1 MGRSMMFGK
10 GKLKQL
16 EAEKRELE
24 SKIQAAEE
32 EFQRREKYYQ
42 TLIHSF
48 NEDLT
53 NTVSQHEMVNG
64 QHYMLGDLVLKIKDG
79 FENVKR
85 HSEATFTNSLTLSDK
100 GENLIQSA
108 KEMVKSSEEGRG
120 SVSKSEQLIKQLG
133 EQLEVNSQKMEA
145 LSKRSKE
152 IEMIVQVIK
161 DIAEQTNL
169 LALNASI
176 EAARAGEQG
185 KGFAVVADEVRKLAE
200 STATST
206 ANISSLT
213 KNIQDDIEAT
223 LNSTVASTEL
233 IKDGMSLSGQ
243 TTSKIDSITSLIHTV
258 ETEVSEVIEMIN
270 TQKGYSQEV
279 ADEISDTK
287 YVFDQVNELIQR
299 HIDDARVVD
308 EKLEGAISQVKAVNY

>member
-10 GKLKQL
+10 GKL
-16 EAEKRELE
+16 
-24 SKIQAAEE
+24 
-32 EFQRREKYYQ
+32 
-42 TLIHSF
+42 
-48 NEDLT
+48 
-53 NTVSQHEMVNG
+53 
-64 QHYMLGDLVLKIKDG
+64 
-79 FENVKR
+79 
-85 HSEATFTNSLTLSDK
+85 
-100 GENLIQSA
+100 
-108 KEMVKSSEEGRG
+108 
-120 SVSKSEQLIKQLG
+120 KQLG

-161 DIAEQTNL
+161 DIADQTNL

-233 IKDGMSLSGQ
+233 IKNGMSLSGQ
-243 TTSKIDSITSLIHTV
+243 TTSKIDSITNLIRTV
-258 ETEVSEVIEMIN
+258 ESEVGEVIEMIN
-270 TQKGYSQEV
+270 IQKGYSEEV
-279 ADEISDTK
+279 ADEIADTK
-287 YVFDQVNELIQR
+287 SVFDQVKELIQR

>member
-1 MGRSMMFGK
+1 
-10 GKLKQL
+10 
-16 EAEKRELE
+16 
-24 SKIQAAEE
+24 
-32 EFQRREKYYQ
+32 
-42 TLIHSF
+42 
-48 NEDLT
+48 
-53 NTVSQHEMVNG
+53 
-64 QHYMLGDLVLKIKDG
+64 
-79 FENVKR
+79 
-85 HSEATFTNSLTLSDK
+85 
-100 GENLIQSA
+100 
-108 KEMVKSSEEGRG
+108 MVKSSEEGRG

-270 TQKGYSQEV
+270 AQKGYSQEV
-279 ADEISDTK
+279 ADEISETK
-287 YVFDQVNELIQR
+287 SVFDQVNELIQR

>member
-1 MGRSMMFGK
+1 
-10 GKLKQL
+10 
-16 EAEKRELE
+16 
-24 SKIQAAEE
+24 
-32 EFQRREKYYQ
+32 
-42 TLIHSF
+42 
-48 NEDLT
+48 
-53 NTVSQHEMVNG
+53 
-64 QHYMLGDLVLKIKDG
+64 
-79 FENVKR
+79 
-85 HSEATFTNSLTLSDK
+85 
-100 GENLIQSA
+100 
-108 KEMVKSSEEGRG
+108 MVKSSEEGRG

-161 DIAEQTNL
+161 DIADQTNL

-233 IKDGMSLSGQ
+233 IKNGMSLSGQ
-243 TTSKIDSITSLIHTV
+243 TTSKIDSITNLIRTV
-258 ETEVSEVIEMIN
+258 ESEVGEVIEMIN
-270 TQKGYSQEV
+270 IQKGYSEEV
-279 ADEISDTK
+279 AEEIADTK
-287 YVFDQVNELIQR
+287 SVFDQVKELIQR

>member
-1 MGRSMMFGK
+1 
-10 GKLKQL
+10 
-16 EAEKRELE
+16 
-24 SKIQAAEE
+24 
-32 EFQRREKYYQ
+32 
-42 TLIHSF
+42 
-48 NEDLT
+48 
-53 NTVSQHEMVNG
+53 
-64 QHYMLGDLVLKIKDG
+64 
-79 FENVKR
+79 
-85 HSEATFTNSLTLSDK
+85 
-100 GENLIQSA
+100 
-108 KEMVKSSEEGRG
+108 MVKSSEEGRG

-161 DIAEQTNL
+161 DIADQTNL

-233 IKDGMSLSGQ
+233 IKNGMSLSGQ
-243 TTSKIDSITSLIHTV
+243 TTSKIDSITNLIRTV
-258 ETEVSEVIEMIN
+258 ESEVGEVIEMIN
-270 TQKGYSQEV
+270 IQKGYSEEV
-279 ADEISDTK
+279 ADEIADTK
-287 YVFDQVNELIQR
+287 SVFDQVKELIQR

-308 EKLEGAISQVKAVNY
+308 EKLEGAISQVQAVNY

>member
-1 MGRSMMFGK
+1 
-10 GKLKQL
+10 
-16 EAEKRELE
+16 
-24 SKIQAAEE
+24 
-32 EFQRREKYYQ
+32 
-42 TLIHSF
+42 
-48 NEDLT
+48 
-53 NTVSQHEMVNG
+53 
-64 QHYMLGDLVLKIKDG
+64 
-79 FENVKR
+79 
-85 HSEATFTNSLTLSDK
+85 
-100 GENLIQSA
+100 
-108 KEMVKSSEEGRG
+108 MVKSSEEGRG

-270 TQKGYSQEV
+270 AQKGYSQEV
-279 ADEISDTK
+279 AAEISETK
-287 YVFDQVNELIQR
+287 SVFDQVNELIQR

>member
-1 MGRSMMFGK
+1 
-10 GKLKQL
+10 
-16 EAEKRELE
+16 
-24 SKIQAAEE
+24 
-32 EFQRREKYYQ
+32 
-42 TLIHSF
+42 
-48 NEDLT
+48 
-53 NTVSQHEMVNG
+53 
-64 QHYMLGDLVLKIKDG
+64 
-79 FENVKR
+79 
-85 HSEATFTNSLTLSDK
+85 
-100 GENLIQSA
+100 
-108 KEMVKSSEEGRG
+108 MVKSSEEGRG

-233 IKDGMSLSGQ
+233 IKNGMSLSGQ
-243 TTSKIDSITSLIHTV
+243 TTSKIDSITNLIRTV
-258 ETEVSEVIEMIN
+258 ESEVAEVIEMIN
-270 TQKGYSQEV
+270 IQKGYSEEV
-279 ADEISDTK
+279 ADEIADTK
-287 YVFDQVNELIQR
+287 SVFDQVKELIQR

-308 EKLEGAISQVKAVNY
+308 EKLEGAISQVQAVNY

>member
-16 EAEKRELE
+16 EEEKRELE

-100 GENLIQSA
+100 GGNLIQSA
-108 KEMVKSSEEGRG
+108 KEMVKISEEGRG

-161 DIAEQTNL
+161 DIADQTNL

-243 TTSKIDSITSLIHTV
+243 TTSKIDSITNIIHTV
-258 ETEVSEVIEMIN
+258 ESEVSEVIEMIN
-270 TQKGYSQEV
+270 IQKGYSQEV
-279 ADEISDTK
+279 ADEISETK
-287 YVFDQVNELIQR
+287 YVFDQVKELIQR

>member
-1 MGRSMMFGK
+1 
-10 GKLKQL
+10 
-16 EAEKRELE
+16 
-24 SKIQAAEE
+24 
-32 EFQRREKYYQ
+32 
-42 TLIHSF
+42 
-48 NEDLT
+48 
-53 NTVSQHEMVNG
+53 
-64 QHYMLGDLVLKIKDG
+64 
-79 FENVKR
+79 
-85 HSEATFTNSLTLSDK
+85 
-100 GENLIQSA
+100 
-108 KEMVKSSEEGRG
+108 MVKSSEEGRG

-161 DIAEQTNL
+161 DIADQTNL

-233 IKDGMSLSGQ
+233 IKNGMSLSGQ
-243 TTSKIDSITSLIHTV
+243 TTSKIDSITNLIRTV
-258 ETEVSEVIEMIN
+258 ESEVGEVIEMIN
-270 TQKGYSQEV
+270 IQKGYSEEV
-279 ADEISDTK
+279 ADEIADTK
-287 YVFDQVNELIQR
+287 SVFDQVKELIQR

>member
-1 MGRSMMFGK
+1 MFRK
-10 GKLKQL
+10 GKLQQL

-24 SKIQAAEE
+24 AKLQAAEE
-32 EFQRREKYYQ
+32 EFQRRENYYQ
-42 TLIHSF
+42 TLIGSF

-53 NTVSQHEMVNG
+53 NTVSQHEIVNG
-64 QHYMLGDLVLKIKDG
+64 QHYMLGDLVLKIKGG

-108 KEMVKSSEEGRG
+108 KEMVKSSDEGRE
-120 SVSKSEQLIKQLG
+120 SVSKSERLIKQLG

-161 DIAEQTNL
+161 DIADQTNL

-233 IKDGMSLSGQ
+233 IKDGMSLSGN
-243 TTSKIDSITSLIHTV
+243 TASKIDTITNLIHTV
-258 ETEVSEVIEMIN
+258 ESELSEVIGMIN
-270 TQKGYSQEV
+270 IQKKYSQE
-279 ADEISDTK
+279 AAGEIAETK
-287 YVFDQVNELIQR
+287 SVFDQVNELIQR
-299 HIDDARVVD
+299 HIDDARAVD

>member
-1 MGRSMMFGK
+1 M
-10 GKLKQL
+10 
-16 EAEKRELE
+16 
-24 SKIQAAEE
+24 
-32 EFQRREKYYQ
+32 
-42 TLIHSF
+42 
-48 NEDLT
+48 
-53 NTVSQHEMVNG
+53 
-64 QHYMLGDLVLKIKDG
+64 KIKDG

-270 TQKGYSQEV
+270 AQKGYSQEV
-279 ADEISDTK
+279 ADEISETK

>member
-1 MGRSMMFGK
+1 
-10 GKLKQL
+10 
-16 EAEKRELE
+16 
-24 SKIQAAEE
+24 
-32 EFQRREKYYQ
+32 
-42 TLIHSF
+42 
-48 NEDLT
+48 
-53 NTVSQHEMVNG
+53 
-64 QHYMLGDLVLKIKDG
+64 
-79 FENVKR
+79 
-85 HSEATFTNSLTLSDK
+85 
-100 GENLIQSA
+100 
-108 KEMVKSSEEGRG
+108 MVKSSEEGRG

-270 TQKGYSQEV
+270 AQKGYSQEV
-279 ADEISDTK
+279 ADEISETK

>member
-1 MGRSMMFGK
+1 MFGK

-16 EAEKRELE
+16 EEEKRELE

-100 GENLIQSA
+100 GGNLIQSA
-108 KEMVKSSEEGRG
+108 KEMVKISEEGRG

-161 DIAEQTNL
+161 DIADQTNL

-243 TTSKIDSITSLIHTV
+243 TTSKIDSITNIIHTV
-258 ETEVSEVIEMIN
+258 ESEVSEVIEMIN
-270 TQKGYSQEV
+270 IQKGYSQEV
-279 ADEISDTK
+279 ADEISETK
-287 YVFDQVNELIQR
+287 YVFDQVKELIQR